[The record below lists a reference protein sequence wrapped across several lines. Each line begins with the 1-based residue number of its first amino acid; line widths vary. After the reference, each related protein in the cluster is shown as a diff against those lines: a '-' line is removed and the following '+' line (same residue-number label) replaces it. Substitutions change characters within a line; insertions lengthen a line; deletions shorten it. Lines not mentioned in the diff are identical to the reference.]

1 MSAGVSV
8 LIAFIAAFTAAF
20 LVILLAVFPFRKE
33 IFHCIG
39 KRYGRKHKHVLG
51 REMAEF

>member
-8 LIAFIAAFTAAF
+8 LIAFVAAFAAAL

-39 KRYGRKHKHVLG
+39 KRYMRKKPHILG
-51 REMAEF
+51 HEMSEF